1 MLLCSCVKKVIE
13 RRNKSYV
20 IVRLMCFFVV
30 NVVLILI
37 ILQLMYSFKY
47 QFVSMLV
54 FQLGDILLIWELK
67 KYVFLQQ

>member
-13 RRNKSYV
+13 RRYKSYV

-47 QFVSMLV
+47 QFVSMVV

-67 KYVFLQQ
+67 KYVFVQQ

>member
-13 RRNKSYV
+13 RRYKSYV

-47 QFVSMLV
+47 QCVSMLV
-54 FQLGDILLIWELK
+54 FQLGDILLIWELM
-67 KYVFLQQ
+67 KYVFVQQ

>member
-13 RRNKSYV
+13 RRYKSYL

-54 FQLGDILLIWELK
+54 FQLGDILLIWELM
-67 KYVFLQQ
+67 KYVFVQQ

>member
-13 RRNKSYV
+13 RRYKSYV

-47 QFVSMLV
+47 QFVSMIV

-67 KYVFLQQ
+67 KYVFV

>member
-13 RRNKSYV
+13 RRYKSYV

-47 QFVSMLV
+47 QFVSMVV
-54 FQLGDILLIWELK
+54 FQLGDILLIWELM
-67 KYVFLQQ
+67 KYVFVQQ

>member
-1 MLLCSCVKKVIE
+1 MLLCSCVKKLQREDI
-13 RRNKSYV
+13 RDV

-54 FQLGDILLIWELK
+54 FQLGDILLIWELM
-67 KYVFLQQ
+67 KYVFVQQ

>member
-13 RRNKSYV
+13 RRYKSYL

>member
-13 RRNKSYV
+13 RRYKSYV

-67 KYVFLQQ
+67 KYVFVQQ

>member
-13 RRNKSYV
+13 RRYKSYV

-54 FQLGDILLIWELK
+54 FQLGDILLIWELM
-67 KYVFLQQ
+67 KYVFVQQ

>member
-13 RRNKSYV
+13 RRYKSYL

-47 QFVSMLV
+47 QFVSMVV

-67 KYVFLQQ
+67 KYVFVQQ

>member
-13 RRNKSYV
+13 RRYKSYV